1 MRIEAKEHISP
12 LTDFLS
18 LGTWNHKVLVAC
30 GHKPLAMSLATCI
43 ALESAGGTDHLL
55 GVCTTA
61 SDTLELLEGQSQPV
75 LVMISEVL
83 DDSSGLE
90 LLASIQQLA
99 EQGQAIRT
107 ILTLEIL
114 NRQVLKQAARCK
126 PNVLLSQ
133 RGFQPKVIRHALE
146 AIINNS
152 AYIDPLLLHILTGD
166 SPSEVPDL
174 SEREIDVLELVC
186 EGLSNREIGRR
197 LHIADVTARQ
207 HVQAIIHK
215 LHVRNR
221 TASAAEA
228 IRTHLVD

>member
-18 LGTWNHKVLVAC
+18 LGTWNHEVLVAC

-61 SDTLELLEGQSQPV
+61 SDTLELLESQSQPV

>member
-61 SDTLELLEGQSQPV
+61 SDTLELLESQSQPV

>member
-1 MRIEAKEHISP
+1 MRFEAKKHI
-12 LTDFLS
+12 DEIKEVLS
-18 LGTWNHKVLVAC
+18 IEDWNHKVLVAC
-30 GHKPLAMSLATCI
+30 GHKPLALSLATCI
-43 ALESAGGTDHLL
+43 ALESAGGIDHLL

-61 SDTLELLEGQSQPV
+61 SDTMELLEIQSQPL

-83 DDSSGLE
+83 DDGSGLE
-90 LLASIQQLA
+90 LLKTIQQRVA
-99 EQGQAIRT
+99 KGKPIRT
-107 ILTLEIL
+107 MLTLDVL
-114 NRQVLKQAARCK
+114 NKQVIKQAARYK

-133 RGFQPKVIRHALE
+133 RGFQPMVIRHALT
-146 AIINNS
+146 AIVNNIS
-152 AYIDPLLLHILTGD
+152 YIDPLIMHILTGD
-166 SPSEVPDL
+166 SPSEVPEL

-186 EGLSNREIGRR
+186 EGWSNREIGQQ

>member
-61 SDTLELLEGQSQPV
+61 SDTLELLESQSQPV

-90 LLASIQQLA
+90 LLASMQQLA

>member
-12 LTDFLS
+12 LKDFLS

-61 SDTLELLEGQSQPV
+61 SDTLELLESQSQPV

-99 EQGQAIRT
+99 EQGQTIRT

-146 AIINNS
+146 AIVNNS

>member
-61 SDTLELLEGQSQPV
+61 SDTLELLESQSQPV

-114 NRQVLKQAARCK
+114 NRQVIKQAARCK

>member
-61 SDTLELLEGQSQPV
+61 SDTLELLESQSQPV

-166 SPSEVPDL
+166 RPSEVPDL

>member
-12 LTDFLS
+12 LTNFLS

-61 SDTLELLEGQSQPV
+61 SDTLELLESQSQPV

-133 RGFQPKVIRHALE
+133 RGFQPKVICHALE

-152 AYIDPLLLHILTGD
+152 AYIDPLILHILTGD

>member
-30 GHKPLAMSLATCI
+30 GHKHLAMSLATCI
-43 ALESAGGTDHLL
+43 ALESAGGTNHLL

-61 SDTLELLEGQSQPV
+61 SDTLELLKSQSQPV

-166 SPSEVPDL
+166 STSEVPDL

>member
-61 SDTLELLEGQSQPV
+61 SDTLELLESQSQPV

-90 LLASIQQLA
+90 LLASIQQMA

-152 AYIDPLLLHILTGD
+152 AYIDPLILHILTGD

>member
-61 SDTLELLEGQSQPV
+61 SDTLELLESQSKPV

-90 LLASIQQLA
+90 LLTTIKQLA
-99 EQGQAIRT
+99 DQGQAIRT

-114 NRQVLKQAARCK
+114 NKQVIKQAARCK

>member
-61 SDTLELLEGQSQPV
+61 SDTLELLESQSQPV

-133 RGFQPKVIRHALE
+133 RGFQPKVIRYALE
-146 AIINNS
+146 AIVNDN

>member
-61 SDTLELLEGQSQPV
+61 SDTLELLESQSQPV

-114 NRQVLKQAARCK
+114 NRQVLKQ
-126 PNVLLSQ
+126 
-133 RGFQPKVIRHALE
+133 
-146 AIINNS
+146 
-152 AYIDPLLLHILTGD
+152 
-166 SPSEVPDL
+166 
-174 SEREIDVLELVC
+174 
-186 EGLSNREIGRR
+186 IGR
-197 LHIADVTARQ
+197 A
-207 HVQAIIHK
+207 HV
-215 LHVRNR
+215 
-221 TASAAEA
+221 
-228 IRTHLVD
+228 

>member
-43 ALESAGGTDHLL
+43 ALESAGGTNHLL

-61 SDTLELLEGQSQPV
+61 SDTLELLGSQSQPV

-152 AYIDPLLLHILTGD
+152 AYIDPLILHILTGD

>member
-61 SDTLELLEGQSQPV
+61 SDTLELLESQSKPV

-90 LLASIQQLA
+90 LLANIQQMA
-99 EQGQAIRT
+99 DQGQAIRT

-152 AYIDPLLLHILTGD
+152 AYIDPLILHILTGD

>member
-43 ALESAGGTDHLL
+43 ALESAGGTNHLL

-61 SDTLELLEGQSQPV
+61 SDTLELLESQSQPV

-152 AYIDPLLLHILTGD
+152 AYIDPLILHILTGD

-228 IRTHLVD
+228 IRSHLVD

>member
-61 SDTLELLEGQSQPV
+61 SDTLELLESQSQPV

-90 LLASIQQLA
+90 LLASIQQMA
-99 EQGQAIRT
+99 DKGQAIRS

-152 AYIDPLLLHILTGD
+152 AYIDPLILHILTGD

>member
-61 SDTLELLEGQSQPV
+61 SDTLELLESQSQPV

-83 DDSSGLE
+83 DDSSGIE

>member
-61 SDTLELLEGQSQPV
+61 SDTLELLESQSQPV
-75 LVMISEVL
+75 LVIISEVL

>member
-61 SDTLELLEGQSQPV
+61 SDTLELLESQSQPV

-152 AYIDPLLLHILTGD
+152 AYLDPLLLHILTGD

>member
-61 SDTLELLEGQSQPV
+61 NDTLELLESQSQPV

-152 AYIDPLLLHILTGD
+152 AYIDPLILHILTGD

>member
-61 SDTLELLEGQSQPV
+61 SDTLELLESQSQPV
-75 LVMISEVL
+75 LVIISEVL

-174 SEREIDVLELVC
+174 SEREIDVLELVR

>member
-61 SDTLELLEGQSQPV
+61 SDTLELLESQSQPV

-83 DDSSGLE
+83 DDSSGQE

-99 EQGQAIRT
+99 EKGQAIRT

-152 AYIDPLLLHILTGD
+152 AYIDPLILHILTGD

>member
-43 ALESAGGTDHLL
+43 ALESVGGTDHLL

-61 SDTLELLEGQSQPV
+61 SDTLELLESQSQPV

-90 LLASIQQLA
+90 LLACIQQLA

-152 AYIDPLLLHILTGD
+152 AYIDPLILHILTGD